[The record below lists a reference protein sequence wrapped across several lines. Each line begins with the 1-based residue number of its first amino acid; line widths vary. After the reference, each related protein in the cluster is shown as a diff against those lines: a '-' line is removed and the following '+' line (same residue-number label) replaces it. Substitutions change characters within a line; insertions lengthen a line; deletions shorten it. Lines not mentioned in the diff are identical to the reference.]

1 MEKKL
6 LNKQLSSLQDRILIL
21 KNYVMA
27 LHKWIIFSKVLI
39 ANKTEIEKNEIEIQ
53 TYETITKIAV
63 AQKLIKQSEIIF
75 ENQLNEFVIDL
86 AEMNEHYES
95 YLEIAK
101 KNQILYTHKKAEK
114 LENNTKIIEKKS
126 DSVKKSDSG
135 NKNLLLK
142 FCRVNP
148 VFPGVVDVPVVGAHK
163 VSTRAGN
170 PV

>member
-1 MEKKL
+1 M
-6 LNKQLSSLQDRILIL
+6 QDRILIL

-95 YLEIAK
+95 YLELAK
-101 KNQILYTHKKAEK
+101 KHQVADIELKHLLYNA
-114 LENNTKIIEKKS
+114 NWKIINDNIDEKIAFYKQI
-126 DSVKKSDSG
+126 
-135 NKNLLLK
+135 
-142 FCRVNP
+142 
-148 VFPGVVDVPVVGAHK
+148 VGE
-163 VSTRAGN
+163 VSKHIKEN
-170 PV
+170 E